1 MTKPTP
7 KDSPEKAKS
16 DTPKEPRI
24 PDIEHALVAWHKTL
38 PSASK
43 GGSNPHFRSSY
54 STLEEVIAVAETATD
69 FGITFTQLTDFE
81 VIEGGIIEFVK
92 TVILHESGDR
102 FEARTLIKAKD
113 KSNPQQMG
121 SGITYAKRYG
131 LQAALGI
138 PSEDD
143 DANAATKPKAEEV
156 VEFGNKATN
165 NDGGW

>member
-1 MTKPTP
+1 MTKSTP
-7 KDSPEKAKS
+7 KDSSPKAKS
-16 DTPKEPRI
+16 DPKTQHLEQ
-24 PDIEHALVAWHKTL
+24 ALVAWHKTL

-43 GGSNPHFRSSY
+43 GGSNPHFRSNY
-54 STLEEVIAVAETATD
+54 STLEEVIAVAETATE

-113 KSNPQQMG
+113 KTNPQQMG

-143 DANAATKPKAEEV
+143 DANAATKPKAEEI
-156 VEFGNKATN
+156 VEFGNKATDN
-165 NDGGW
+165 GGW

>member
-7 KDSPEKAKS
+7 KDSSPKAKS
-16 DTPKEPRI
+16 DPKTQHLEQ
-24 PDIEHALVAWHKTL
+24 ALVAWHKTL

-43 GGSNPHFRSSY
+43 GGSNPHFRSNY
-54 STLEEVIAVAETATD
+54 STLEEVIAVAETATE

-113 KSNPQQMG
+113 KTNPQQMG

-143 DANAATKPKAEEV
+143 DANAATKPKAEEI
-156 VEFGNKATN
+156 VEFGNKATDN
-165 NDGGW
+165 GGW